1 MEHRFEE
8 VIDNRERLREV
19 IPAASG
25 KAAHKEIDHI
35 DDICRR
41 FIESSPFVLI
51 TTRGA
56 DGLLDISPK
65 GDPAGF
71 VAVLDE
77 KTLAIPDRLGNNRL
91 DTFENLMVHQ
101 EVGLMFMIPGHGDT
115 LRVSGTG
122 AVVRDKD
129 LQKRFTVRGREPNLV
144 LVVTVHEAF
153 THCPKAMI
161 RSALWQP
168 EKWPDRST
176 VPSLAEA
183 MVAHGNLDISRD
195 QMQEIIINDAAK
207 RLY

>member
-1 MEHRFEE
+1 MKQRFEE
-8 VIDNRERLREV
+8 VIDNRQRLRE
-19 IPAASG
+19 IITGGSG

-35 DDICRR
+35 DSICRR
-41 FIESSPFVLI
+41 FIDSSPFVLI
-51 TTRGA
+51 ATRGA
-56 DGLLDISPK
+56 DGFLDISPK

-91 DTFENLMVHQ
+91 DSFENLMVHP

-115 LRVSGTG
+115 LRMSGLGT
-122 AVVRDKD
+122 VVRDTN
-129 LQKRFTVRGREPNLV
+129 LQERFSIRDRAPNLV
-144 LVVTVHEAF
+144 LVVTVQEAF

-161 RSALWQP
+161 RSGLWKP
-168 EKWPDRST
+168 ERWPGRSN

-183 MVAHGNLDISRD
+183 MVAHGKLDVSQDR
-195 QMQEIIINDAAK
+195 MQKIIDNDTNT